1 MTHFLFK
8 GLPPKV
14 VTYIK
19 IHVRYLYSTR
29 LFNYQERED
38 LIQDLVLHYLEFIKK
53 RGIKIP
59 DNVLFMAIKSKAMH
73 LGRTRLRELQSGF
86 LNNVTLDDM
95 FEAAGY
101 ELLDSFSL
109 SEIENKMEL
118 EDRRKVLSEKENLF
132 IDLILNGEKLEDV
145 RKKVK
150 VTHNIMQI
158 IEKKIQGIQDEI
170 KKNEKK

>member
-1 MTHFLFK
+1 MTQFLFK

-19 IHVRYLYSTR
+19 IHVRFLYSTR
-29 LFNYQERED
+29 LFNYQERDD
-38 LIQDLVLHYLEFIKK
+38 LIQDLVLFYLEFIKK

-95 FEAAGY
+95 FEAAEY
-101 ELLDSFSL
+101 ELLDSISL
-109 SEIENKMEL
+109 SEIENKIEF
-118 EDRRKVLSEKENLF
+118 EDRRRFLTEKQNRPMF
-132 IDLILNGEKLEDV
+132 SNIGRFVYASNRGLIFW
-145 RKKVK
+145 R
-150 VTHNIMQI
+150 
-158 IEKKIQGIQDEI
+158 
-170 KKNEKK
+170 

>member
-118 EDRRKVLSEKENLF
+118 EDRRKLLSDKQNQF
-132 IDLILNGEKLEDV
+132 VDLILSGEKV
-145 RKKVK
+145 RDAREKLGISHTVLKD
-150 VTHNIMQI
+150 
-158 IEKKIQGIQDEI
+158 IEERILRGKI
-170 KKNEKK
+170 KK

>member
-1 MTHFLFK
+1 MTQFLFK

-38 LIQDLVLHYLEFIKK
+38 LIQDLVLFYLEFIKK

-73 LGRTRLRELQSGF
+73 LGRTRLREMQSGF

-118 EDRRKVLSEKENLF
+118 EDRRKFLSDKQNRF
-132 IDLILNGEKLEDV
+132 IDLILSGEKV
-145 RKKVK
+145 RDAREKLGISHTVLKD
-150 VTHNIMQI
+150 
-158 IEKKIQGIQDEI
+158 IEERILRGKI
-170 KKNEKK
+170 KK